1 MDVGETLRKYFA
13 EELDKGK
20 SVANL
25 KDDDS
30 LLVKGILDSIEIL
43 KLTSFIEE
51 NFGVPVGDE
60 DLVPENFE
68 TIASLRRYIEGRRA
82 KG

>member
-1 MDVGETLRKYFA
+1 MDIGETLRKYFA
-13 EELDKGK
+13 EELDKEK

-30 LLVKGILDSIEIL
+30 LLVKGILDSIEIV
-43 KLTSFIEE
+43 KLTTFIEE
-51 NFGVPVGDE
+51 AFGVPVGDE

-68 TIASLRRYIEGRRA
+68 TITSLRRFIEGRRA
-82 KG
+82 NG